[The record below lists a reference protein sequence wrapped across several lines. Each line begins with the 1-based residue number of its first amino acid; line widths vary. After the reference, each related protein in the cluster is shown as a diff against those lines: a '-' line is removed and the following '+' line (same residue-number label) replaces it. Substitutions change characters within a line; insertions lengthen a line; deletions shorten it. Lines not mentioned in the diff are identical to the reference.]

1 MPHAT
6 LSFYRS
12 NYWRDTELLAEHYGI
27 QAEEGACVRA
37 IAACDDMHKS
47 VTFNGTTWNAN
58 VQTATAYRAW
68 QAILQAGTRDVSV
81 SSFTATD
88 FDVQMGTDEVCFSK
102 QIYAPYC
109 VVQEYECLLKRV
121 LNVLELFPADTPERS
136 RWIDVEIA
144 YMLTARARTTETE
157 FEKGLFQQ
165 VIAALYRQVPE

>member
-68 QAILQAGTRDVSV
+68 QAILQAGTRALSV

-88 FDVQMGTDEVCFSK
+88 FDVQMGTDVVSFSK
-102 QIYAPYC
+102 QMHAPYC
-109 VVQEYECLLKRV
+109 VVHEYECLLKRV
-121 LNVLELFPADTPERS
+121 LKVLELFPADTPERR

-165 VIAALYRQVPE
+165 VIAALHRQVPE

>member
-68 QAILQAGTRDVSV
+68 QAILQAGARAVSV

-88 FDVQMGTDEVCFSK
+88 FDVQMGTDVVSFSK
-102 QIYAPYC
+102 QMHAPYC
-109 VVQEYECLLKRV
+109 VVHEYECLLKRV
-121 LNVLELFPADTPERS
+121 LNVLELFPADTPEHR
-136 RWIDVEIA
+136 RWIEVEIA
-144 YMLTARARTTETE
+144 HMLTARARTTETE